1 MADRTTLHACRRI
14 IINYDEAHM
23 SKPFLALF
31 AAFVLSAPLAAQSRT
46 VISSTGLD
54 SAVAVTQVDARATV
68 VRFIES
74 KEVQAVAATMG
85 ISPTVLAARVA
96 QLDSA
101 QVSKVAQQISL
112 SEDPLTGGANILGI
126 SIGLILLI
134 IILIWI
140 FG

>member
-1 MADRTTLHACRRI
+1 
-14 IINYDEAHM
+14 M

>member
-1 MADRTTLHACRRI
+1 
-14 IINYDEAHM
+14 M

-31 AAFVLSAPLAAQSRT
+31 AAFVLSSPLAAQSRT
-46 VISSTGLD
+46 IVSSTGLD
-54 SAVAVTQVDARATV
+54 SAVTATQTDARAIVT
-68 VRFIES
+68 RFIGT
-74 KEVQAVAATMG
+74 KEARAAATLMG
-85 ISPTVLAARVA
+85 ISTTALAARVA

-101 QVSKVAQQISL
+101 QVNKVAQQIAL
-112 SEDPLTGGANILGI
+112 TEDPLTGGANILGI